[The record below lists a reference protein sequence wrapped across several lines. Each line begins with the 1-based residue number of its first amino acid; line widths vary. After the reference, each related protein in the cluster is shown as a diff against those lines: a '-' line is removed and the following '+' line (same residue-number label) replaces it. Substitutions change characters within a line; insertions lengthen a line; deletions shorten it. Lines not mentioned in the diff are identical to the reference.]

1 MAAIASRVWRRYRSI
16 PLIWRIFVA
25 FLLGSAAGIVFGD
38 RMAVVQPV
46 GDLFLRLLNMLVIPI
61 IVFTLLT
68 GIRQLSPAK
77 LGRIG
82 GATVGLY
89 AVTTTFAGIIG
100 LVVANVLQPGRGVE
114 FVSGEAQSQAPPSL
128 MDVILGIVP
137 NNPVAALAEGNL
149 LATVFFVIVFGIA
162 LTYVRSQQ
170 DQFAD
175 AVDSVFE
182 AFEVGAEAMFVIVR
196 GVLEFG
202 VLGIF
207 ALMASGIGTEGIG
220 VFSSLGELVLA
231 IAIAIVVHIVFTYLI
246 VLMGLVVDVSP
257 IAFLSGAKDAMVTAF
272 ATRSSTGTLPVTMRN
287 AEEDLGIAER
297 IYSFTL
303 PVGAT
308 ANMDG
313 AAIRQAIT
321 VMFAANVVG
330 QPLALTEQVFVLIV
344 AVLISIGTAGVPGAG
359 IVMLT
364 VILTQVGL
372 PLEVVGFVA
381 GVDPILGRIATMNNV
396 TGDLAVSTVVG
407 KWNDGLDL
415 DDGVWATDRRGVARA
430 VQGDD

>member
-1 MAAIASRVWRRYRSI
+1 MVTVGSRLWSQYRSV

-25 FLLGSAAGIVFGD
+25 FVVGSAAGIAFGE

-46 GDLFLRLLNMLVIPI
+46 GELFLRLLNMLVIPI

-77 LGRIG
+77 LGKIG
-82 GATVGLY
+82 GATVALY
-89 AVTTTFAGIIG
+89 AVTTTFAGVIG
-100 LVVANVLQPGRGVE
+100 LVVANVLQPGKGVE

-128 MDVILGIVP
+128 MEVILGIVP

-170 DQFAD
+170 AQFAD

-220 VFSSLGELVLA
+220 VFTSLGELVLA

-246 VLMGLVVDVSP
+246 VLMGVVVDVSP

-287 AEEDLGIAER
+287 AEEDLRIGER

-321 VMFAANVVG
+321 VMFAANAVG
-330 QPLALTEQVFVLIV
+330 QPLAVPEQVFVLLV

-407 KWNDGLDL
+407 KWNDALDL
-415 DDGVWATDRRGVARA
+415 DEGVWATDLRGGTSGLA
-430 VQGDD
+430 GDD

>member
-1 MAAIASRVWRRYRSI
+1 MGLIYRIS
-16 PLIWRIFVA
+16 VA
-25 FLLGSAAGIVFGD
+25 FVLGSAAGIVFGEQ
-38 RMAVVQPV
+38 MAVVAPL

-68 GIRQLSPAK
+68 GIRQLSPAR

-89 AVTTTFAGIIG
+89 AVTTTIAGIIG
-100 LVVANVLQPGRGVE
+100 LAVANVLQPGRGVE
-114 FVSGEAQSQAPPSL
+114 FAGGEAQSQAPPSVTEVL
-128 MDVILGIVP
+128 LGLVP
-137 NNPVAALAEGNL
+137 NNPVAAMADGNL
-149 LATVFFVIVFGIA
+149 LGTVFFVIVFGIA
-162 LTYVRSQQ
+162 LTYVRARKEEYAES
-170 DQFAD
+170 
-175 AVDSVFE
+175 VDSVFE
-182 AFEVGAEAMFVIVR
+182 AFEVGAEAMFVVVR
-196 GVLEFG
+196 GVLEYG
-202 VLGIF
+202 VVGVF

-220 VFSSLGELVLA
+220 VFTSLGALVLA
-231 IAIAIVVHIVFTYLI
+231 VAVGVTVHVVFTYLFL
-246 VLMGLVVDVSP
+246 LMGVVVGVSP
-257 IAFLSGAKDAMVTAF
+257 ISFLAGAKDAMLTAF
-272 ATRSSTGTLPVTMRN
+272 ATRSSSGTLPVTMRN
-287 AEEDLGIAER
+287 AEEDLRIEER
-297 IYSFTL
+297 VYSFAL

-313 AAIRQAIT
+313 AAIWQAIT

-330 QPLALTEQVFVLIV
+330 QPLALTEQAFVLLV

-407 KWNDGLDL
+407 KWNDAVDFDG
-415 DDGVWATDRRGVARA
+415 GVWTRGRERLGGV
-430 VQGDD
+430 VPGDD

>member
-1 MAAIASRVWRRYRSI
+1 MAHLIRSLWRQYRSVG
-16 PLIWRIFVA
+16 LIYRISVA
-25 FLLGSAAGIVFGD
+25 FVLGSAAGIVFGEQ
-38 RMAVVQPV
+38 MAVVAPL

-68 GIRQLSPAK
+68 GIRQLSPAR

-89 AVTTTFAGIIG
+89 AVTTTIAGIIG
-100 LVVANVLQPGRGVE
+100 LAVANVLQPGRGVE
-114 FVSGEAQSQAPPSL
+114 FAGGEAQSQAPPSVTEVL
-128 MDVILGIVP
+128 LGLVP
-137 NNPVAALAEGNL
+137 NNPVAAMADGNL
-149 LATVFFVIVFGIA
+149 LGTVFFVIVFGIA
-162 LTYVRSQQ
+162 LTYVRARKEEYAES
-170 DQFAD
+170 
-175 AVDSVFE
+175 VDSVFE
-182 AFEVGAEAMFVIVR
+182 AFEVGAEAMFVVVR
-196 GVLEFG
+196 GVLEYG
-202 VLGIF
+202 VVGVF

-220 VFSSLGELVLA
+220 VFTSLGALVLA
-231 IAIAIVVHIVFTYLI
+231 VAVGVTVHVVFTYLFL
-246 VLMGLVVDVSP
+246 LMGVVVGVSP
-257 IAFLSGAKDAMVTAF
+257 ISFLAGAKDAMLTAF
-272 ATRSSTGTLPVTMRN
+272 ATRSSSGTLPVTMRN
-287 AEEDLGIAER
+287 AEEDLRIEER
-297 IYSFTL
+297 VYSFAL

-330 QPLALTEQVFVLIV
+330 QPLALTEQAFVLLV

-407 KWNDGLDL
+407 KWNDAVDFDG
-415 DDGVWATDRRGVARA
+415 GVWTRGRERLGGV
-430 VQGDD
+430 VPGDD